1 LQGARYAGYLGQ
13 SRPLTYK
20 VRTTHRSSSPTLGAN
35 SGAGSSS
42 SLVLPYDITE
52 GPMPPIK
59 TESARQ
65 RQLEQARV
73 TLEYPMVFDNSRWT
87 PLNLSE
93 RSQTNTSTDETLD
106 LPKEYKFF
114 GALRKPCVSI
124 ALSLW
129 FLLHHSGGIERW
141 LLDITCLNSQNS
153 ILYRE
158 P

>member
-1 LQGARYAGYLGQ
+1 MDCWLCRSWILQGARYAGYLGQ

-35 SGAGSSS
+35 SGTGSSS

-87 PLNLSE
+87 PLNMSE
-93 RSQTNTSTDETLD
+93 RSQTNTSTNETLD
-106 LPKEYKFF
+106 LPAKYKFF

-124 ALSLW
+124 ASWLS
-129 FLLHHSGGIERW
+129 FLLHHHGQ
-141 LLDITCLNSQNS
+141 LLTIKVGCWSW
-153 ILYRE
+153 R
-158 P
+158 